1 MSDAS
6 SHVPPAE
13 GNASAP
19 NLGDAPVASGESEST
34 AVGSALIGNAAC
46 DADGTA
52 LASRSPR
59 QVTYQRLR
67 RDRLAMTCLMLI
79 AVIVLVALFAPML
92 TRLMGINPYDF
103 HPELIS
109 DDGGLPIGRWG
120 GIGWPHIL
128 GVEPLT
134 GRDLFARLLF
144 GARTSLF
151 IALTATL
158 ATVAIGV
165 FVGIVAGYSAGWL
178 DAFLGRFMDIVLA
191 FPLLL
196 AVIAL
201 APVLDQRL
209 AALGIPSGNP
219 SRVVGLILVLSVFGW
234 PYLARII
241 RGQVL
246 SLRERDYVLAARS
259 MGARSARILR
269 TEVLPGLTSV
279 IVIYATVI
287 MPSYIAAEAAL
298 AYLGISVQPPTPT
311 WGAMLDDSVTYFT
324 VDPFYFFVPMAALL
338 VSVLSFNLLG
348 DALRDALQGHGDGAV
363 STTTKGDS
371 S

>member
-1 MSDAS
+1 MNNSS
-6 SHVPPAE
+6 SHVPRADDV
-13 GNASAP
+13 AADSAP
-19 NLGDAPVASGESEST
+19 ADASQW
-34 AVGSALIGNAAC
+34 L
-46 DADGTA
+46 
-52 LASRSPR
+52 SRSPR
-59 QVTYQRLR
+59 QLAWQRLR
-67 RDRLAMTCLMLI
+67 RDRIAMVCMVAIGFI
-79 AVIVLVALFAPML
+79 AVFAIAAPL
-92 TRLMGINPYDF
+92 ITHAMGINPYDF
-103 HPELIS
+103 HPEKIS
-109 DDGGLPIGRWG
+109 DDGGLPLGRLG
-120 GIGWPHIL
+120 GVDWPHIL

-151 IALTATL
+151 IALTA
-158 ATVAIGV
+158 AFVTVGLGV
-165 FVGIVAGYSAGWL
+165 FVGIIAGYAAGWL
-178 DAFLGRFMDIVLA
+178 DALLGRFMDIVLA

-209 AALGIPSGNP
+209 AALGVPQGNP

-234 PYLARII
+234 PYLARIV

-246 SLRERDYVLAARS
+246 SLRTLDYVLAARS
-259 MGARSARILR
+259 MGARPTRILR
-269 TEVLPGLTSV
+269 REILPGLTSV
-279 IVIYATVI
+279 IIIYATIV

-338 VSVLSFNLLG
+338 ASVLAFNLLG
-348 DALRDALQGHGDGAV
+348 DALRDSLHGHGIVAAPEQP
-363 STTTKGDS
+363 KGE
-371 S
+371 